1 MVGKIRFITIITEW
15 HSGAKFEFTEEH
27 APAVYNLYA
36 RLIEEDNTLTE
47 DLRFVMQ
54 NSPIDPY
61 EQDPIKF
68 RVVNSC

>member
-1 MVGKIRFITIITEW
+1 MVSKVRFSTIITEL
-15 HSGAKFEFTEEH
+15 HSGTKFEITEEH
-27 APAVYNLYA
+27 APAVYNLHA
-36 RLIEEDNTLTE
+36 KLLEDNTLTE
-47 DLRFVMQ
+47 DLPFVMQ